1 MTKKTLLTLS
11 SYINL
16 FLLAYMAYATYTTQ
30 ATLNAG
36 GKVHGVGAAFSML
49 NPQMIMLV
57 LVGATAYITFAL
69 LVKLF
74 GAKVEKNGLTS
85 LIMIIDVVM
94 IVFFVIASG
103 NAFQSVIAGKILGNV
118 TEIGLVGASFLALL
132 IDLVSLPTERWGDYN

>member
-16 FLLAYMAYATYTTQ
+16 FLLAYMAYVTYTTQ
-30 ATLNAG
+30 VALNAG
-36 GKVHGVGAAFSML
+36 EKIHGVGAAFSML
-49 NPQMIMLV
+49 GPQLVMVV

-74 GAKVEKNGLTS
+74 AAKVEKNGLTYLVM
-85 LIMIIDVVM
+85 LIDIVM

-132 IDLVSLPTERWGDYN
+132 IDFVSLPAERWGDYN